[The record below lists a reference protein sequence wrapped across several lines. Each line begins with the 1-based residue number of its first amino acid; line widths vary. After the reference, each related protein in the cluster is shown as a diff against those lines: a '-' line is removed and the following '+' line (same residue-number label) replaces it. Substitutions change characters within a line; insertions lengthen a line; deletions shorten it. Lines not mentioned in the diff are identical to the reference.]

1 MKMYLGFF
9 SDNCAGVL
17 PEIMEAISA
26 ENSGFTRPY
35 GYDHTT
41 GESKEVLREHLGDAE
56 VNFMLTGT
64 GANVALIAAALK
76 PFQGVICPETAHIN
90 VDECGAPER
99 FTSCKLLSVPAENG
113 KLNPEYITKFAH
125 SVGFEHNVQPGMVS
139 ISQATE
145 AGSLYTVDEISEIA
159 RITHENDMYLHMDG
173 ARITNAA
180 CAMGK
185 TIKEISGDL
194 GVDLLSLGGTKAGMM
209 FGEAAVF
216 FNKELAADFKYI
228 RKQSMQLLSKSR
240 YIAAQFKRMFED
252 DLWLNAAGH
261 ANAMAAYL
269 GERLEAIN
277 GVTLSRKPEVNAVF
291 AQIPRRA
298 IDEIIKEFGFYIW
311 NEELNEVRLM
321 TSFATEKKDID
332 AFADRLAEVMKTV

>member
-1 MKMYLGFF
+1 MYLGFF

-113 KLNPEYITKFAH
+113 KLNPEYITKFAY

-159 RITHENDMYLHMDG
+159 RITHENGMYLHMDG

-252 DLWLNAAGH
+252 DLWLKAAGH
-261 ANAMAAYL
+261 ANVMAAYL

-291 AQIPRRA
+291 AQIPRSA

>member
-1 MKMYLGFF
+1 MYQGFF
-9 SDNCAGVL
+9 SDNCAGIL
-17 PEIMEAISA
+17 PEIMDAIIS
-26 ENSGFTRPY
+26 ENNDFARPY
-35 GYDHTT
+35 GYDQTT
-41 GESKEVLREHLGDAE
+41 AEAREVLKKHLGDAE

-64 GANVALIAAALK
+64 GTNVSLIASALK
-76 PFQGVICPETAHIN
+76 PYQAVICPETAHIN

-99 FTSCKLLSVPAENG
+99 FTSCRLLPVPSENG
-113 KLNPEYITKFAH
+113 KLNPKEITKFAH
-125 SVGFEHNVQPGMVS
+125 YSGFEHNVQPAMVS

-145 AGSLYTVDEISEIA
+145 AGSLYTVDEIKEIA
-159 RITHENDMYLHMDG
+159 RVAHENGMFLHMDG

-185 TIKEISGDL
+185 TIGEISGEL

-216 FNKELAADFKYI
+216 FNKRLAENFKYI
-228 RKQSMQLLSKSR
+228 RKQSMQLLSKYR
-240 YIAAQFKRMFED
+240 FVAAQFKRMFED
-252 DLWLNAAGH
+252 DLWLRAAEH
-261 ANAMAAYL
+261 ANSTAAYL
-269 GERLEAIN
+269 GNRLEAID
-277 GVTLSRKPEVNAVF
+277 GVKLSRKPEVNAVF

-321 TSFATEKKDID
+321 TNFATEKKDID
-332 AFADRLAEVMKTV
+332 AFTGRLAEIMKAV